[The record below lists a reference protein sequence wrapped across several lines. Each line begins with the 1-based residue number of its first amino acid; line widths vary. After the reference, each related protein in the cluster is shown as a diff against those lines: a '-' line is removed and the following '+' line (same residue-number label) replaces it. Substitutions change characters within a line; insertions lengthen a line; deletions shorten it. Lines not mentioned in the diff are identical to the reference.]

1 MTDEKKRIKQANEY
15 ILCKLQRRES
25 LATVPPEATWY
36 PPRPRIEKDLSKL
49 YPVQQHKKKSLSLV
63 TGDNNETETC

>member
-1 MTDEKKRIKQANEY
+1 MTDEKKRIKKANDY
-15 ILCKLQRRES
+15 ILGKMQRGES

-49 YPVQQHKKKSLSLV
+49 YPAQSKKITLSLV
-63 TGDNNETETC
+63 TGDNDETETR